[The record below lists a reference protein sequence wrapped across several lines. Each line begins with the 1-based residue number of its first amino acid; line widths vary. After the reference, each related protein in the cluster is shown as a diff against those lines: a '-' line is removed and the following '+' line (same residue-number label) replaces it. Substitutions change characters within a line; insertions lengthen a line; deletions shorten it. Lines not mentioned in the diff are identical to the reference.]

1 MKKWSLLFLLP
12 IVIVLMGIV
21 SGCGS
26 RSSKSFEER
35 VRDKDQTMVFLGK
48 GVFERVEYVGQHGR
62 TIFYFSNGSTVAVP
76 IMISVSCV
84 KGDSIEVW
92 RNNEIVDDE
101 YKTGSYYVRVV
112 NPESLK

>member
-1 MKKWSLLFLLP
+1 MKKWSLLFLLSP
-12 IVIVLMGIV
+12 VLVLVGII
-21 SGCGS
+21 SGCDY
-26 RSSKSFEER
+26 RSPKSFEER
-35 VRDKDQTMVFLGK
+35 VQDKDQTMVFLGK

-62 TIFYFSNGSTVAVP
+62 TIFYFSNGSTIAVP

-101 YKTGSYYVRVV
+101 YRTKSYYVRVV
-112 NPESLK
+112 NPESPK